1 MGALPSFPGFFRT
14 FGIFPKEARE
24 LNTHG
29 RISGKLTICSRDYR
43 PFATSFKSYRT
54 FTIWPMI
61 SGVLFCS
68 PKDLAH
74 LLSTKLSIYVEASIG
89 LSPYTQQSFDQS
101 SSSQEILGI
110 SDSAQCTHKHLS
122 SFSGSWG
129 MSSCMLRATETLQHV
144 PKPHGQFSPTQASR
158 APPYLCGH
166 LSQLPYIHKQLLSWM
181 YLHKFLHYT
190 HHLLRCLDNLTWIQN
205 PCRDIP

>member
-1 MGALPSFPGFFRT
+1 MVESQENSPSVQGTTGLLPHPSSHTGHSQPDQRSQVSSL
-14 FGIFPKEARE
+14 EV
-24 LNTHG
+24 
-29 RISGKLTICSRDYR
+29 SS
-43 PFATSFKSYRT
+43 
-54 FTIWPMI
+54 
-61 SGVLFCS
+61 
-68 PKDLAH
+68 DLAH

-144 PKPHGQFSPTQASR
+144 PKPHGHFSPTQASR

-166 LSQLPYIHKQLLSWM
+166 LSQLPYIHKQLLS
-181 YLHKFLHYT
+181 
-190 HHLLRCLDNLTWIQN
+190 
-205 PCRDIP
+205 